1 MEWLGIV
8 SGMVAAL
15 VLGFELARVAHKPTH
30 ITLPTADAITRV
42 QLEAELQAFR
52 LTMDDWEEKMHL
64 LYDRARKRVE
74 SAPGK
79 PQEPVQTVT
88 KPSSIPPHAGNGP
101 VVNISELSPNERAR
115 VKARRAGFL
124 PARP

>member
-15 VLGFELARVAHKPTH
+15 VLGFELARVAHKPTQ

-42 QLEAELQAFR
+42 QLEAELQGFR

-74 SAPGK
+74 SASGK
-79 PQEPVQTVT
+79 PQDAVQQVP
-88 KPSSIPPHAGNGP
+88 KASSIPPHAGNGP

>member
-1 MEWLGIV
+1 MEWLGIA

-15 VLGFELARVAHKPTH
+15 VLGFELARVAHKPTQ

-74 SAPGK
+74 GAPGK
-79 PQEPVQTVT
+79 PQDAVQQVP
-88 KPSSIPPHAGNGP
+88 KASSIPPTVNGP
-101 VVNISELSPNERAR
+101 LVNMAELSPNERAR